1 MVKNLVP
8 HIVFE
13 NSKAAI
19 AYYEAVFGVTD
30 AGRMAVTPEMAAQF
44 GKSPDDANLSDLT
57 VHGSFHIFG
66 QPIYFADDFGGN
78 AVQSGLTFLLAATED
93 DPAAVSELEAIFTQA
108 ENSGRVTVQ
117 QPFGDA
123 FWGGKFGVLVDEYG
137 ITWQFAVNPQI

>member
-1 MVKNLVP
+1 MAKNLVP
-8 HIVFE
+8 HLVFE
-13 NSKAAI
+13 NSKTAI
-19 AYYEAVFGVTD
+19 AYYETVFGATD
-30 AGRMAVTPEMAAQF
+30 SGRMVVTPELAAQF
-44 GKSPDDANLSDLT
+44 GKNPDDAHLSELT

-93 DPAAVSELEAIFTQA
+93 DDAAISELEAIFEKA

-117 QPFGDA
+117 QAFTDA